1 VRSNEKK
8 KMGLSARVFLAL
20 GLGVAAGIFFG
31 ELMASLEVVG
41 NIFIRLFQMTVIPY
55 VAVSLITAVGSL
67 NLRAARELAIRAGSI
82 LLLLWVICLIAIAV
96 MPLAYPQLDSAS
108 FFSTSLV
115 EPRKSFDF
123 VRLFVT
129 DNPFNALANGIV
141 PAIVLFSILLGL
153 TLMGIEGKDKFLDI
167 LNVLKEALTLLNQ
180 KIVSFSPIG
189 IFAIAAA
196 AAGTLEVE
204 QFGQLQV
211 YLAVQAVF
219 ALLLGLWVLPGLIS
233 CLTPL
238 RIKQVINAV
247 KDPLLL
253 AFATGNLLIVLPTI
267 AERGKGL
274 LRELAEDSKE
284 AEPML
289 DVIVP
294 TSFNFPDLGK
304 LLSLGFVPFAAWFV
318 GSSIS
323 AGQYPGFLAAG
334 LASFFGDVSMAIL
347 FLLDMMRLPADLF
360 QIYLAVDVLASRFG
374 TLLAAMHTAS
384 LALMGACAMGGI
396 ISIRWKRLQ
405 VFLVITVIVT
415 ATLLGGMRLAFTKVL
430 SNFQTKENVIASM
443 QLLRNPIDDIKV
455 HLTPPGFPDEDLETG
470 VLQRIKAR
478 GAIRVGY
485 FFDNIPSTYFN
496 QQDELVGMDV
506 EMAHQLARDLDVGL
520 IFIPVHEKSF
530 IKMLKNGTCEIIMSS
545 LPVTED
551 RAQEIKFTNPY
562 LIETLAFVVRDA
574 DRTLFGSRKAIQ
586 KLESLRIA
594 IPNVPTLAEKLKK
607 ALPQAEV
614 VILETLEEFFNQK
627 GREYDALF
635 LTAEAGSAWSILF
648 PDYSV
653 ALPQPGITKMP
664 VSYAVN
670 DRDQEWLQFMNTWLE
685 LKKHDGTVNELY
697 DYWVLG
703 KSEKLKKPR
712 WSVIRDVLGW
722 VE

>member
-1 VRSNEKK
+1 MPKEKK
-8 KMGLSARVFLAL
+8 KMGLSTKVFLAL

-31 ELMASLEVVG
+31 EMMASLEVIG

-55 VAVSLITAVGSL
+55 VAVSLITAVGGL
-67 NLRAARELAIRAGSI
+67 KFQDAKELAIKAGSI
-82 LLLLWVICLIAIAV
+82 LLLLWVICLIAIAL

-108 FFSTSLV
+108 FFSSSLV
-115 EPRKSFDF
+115 EPRRSFDF
-123 VRLFVT
+123 VRLFVP
-129 DNPFNALANGIV
+129 DNPFHALANGVV
-141 PAIVLFSILLGL
+141 PAVVLFSILLGL
-153 TLMGIEGKDKFLDI
+153 TLMGIEGKEKFLDI
-167 LNVLKEALTLLNQ
+167 LSVLKEALTLLNQ
-180 KIVSFSPIG
+180 KIVSLSPIG
-189 IFAIAAA
+189 IFAIAAS

-211 YLAVQAVF
+211 YLAVQAIF

-238 RIKQVINAV
+238 RMKQVINAV
-247 KDPLLL
+247 KAPLLL

-267 AERGKGL
+267 AERSKAL
-274 LRELAEDSKE
+274 LRDLAEDSKE

-334 LASFFGDVSMAIL
+334 LASFFGDVSMAML

-360 QIYLAVDVLASRFG
+360 QIYMAVDVLASRFG
-374 TLLAAMHTAS
+374 TMLAAMHTAS

-396 ISIRWKRLQ
+396 FSVQWKRLQ
-405 VFLVITVIVT
+405 VFLVITILVT
-415 ATLLGGMRLAFTKVL
+415 AALLGGMRFAFTKVL
-430 SNFQTKENVIASM
+430 SNFQTKENVVASM
-443 QLLRNPIDDIKV
+443 QLLRNPINNVKV
-455 HLTPPGFPDEDLETG
+455 HLTSPGYPDEDMVIG
-470 VLQRIKAR
+470 VLNRVKNR
-478 GAIRVGY
+478 GVLRVGY

-496 QQDELVGMDV
+496 QKDELVGIDV
-506 EMAHQLARDLDVGL
+506 EMAHQLARDLGVGL
-520 IFIPVHEKSF
+520 VFIPVQIKSF
-530 IKMLKNGTCEIIMSS
+530 IKMLQSGTCDIIMSS

-551 RAQEIKFTNPY
+551 RAQEISFTDPY
-562 LIETLAFVVRDA
+562 LIETLAFVVKDA
-574 DRTLFGSRKAIQ
+574 DRTLFGNRKAIR
-586 KLESLRIA
+586 KLNSLRIA
-594 IPNVPTLAEKLKK
+594 VPNMPTLVQSLKK
-607 ALPQAEV
+607 LLPQAEV
-614 VILETLEEFFNQK
+614 VVLESLEEFFNQK

-653 ALPQPGITKMP
+653 AVPQPGIRKVP
-664 VSYAVN
+664 VSYAIAN
-670 DRDQEWLQFMNTWLE
+670 QDTEWLRFLNTWLE
-685 LKKHDGTVNELY
+685 LKKHDGTINELY

-722 VE
+722 VD